1 MNLPTPQY
9 ALLDYVC
16 PFAVRVPHGLK
27 LSGFSRQSGY
37 PRYQQPPEGAAV
49 LSGSDLR
56 TDLPAPINSY
66 TL

>member
-9 ALLDYVC
+9 ALPDYVC

-27 LSGFSRQSGY
+27 LSGFSRQYAY
-37 PRYQQPPEGAAV
+37 PRCRQPPEGAAV
-49 LSGSDLR
+49 LSGSDQG
-56 TDLPAPINSY
+56 TDLPAPIDSY